1 MEVID
6 CMALEAD
13 QYVSL
18 ASLASVEHAGAADV
32 ECYVVCMAAEVE
44 SILDIEEVLEL

>member
-13 QYVSL
+13 RYVSL
-18 ASLASVEHAGAADV
+18 ASLASVEHAGDADA
-32 ECYVVCMAAEVE
+32 EYYAVCMAVEVE
-44 SILDIEEVLEL
+44 YVVDTKEVLDL